1 MAPRGL
7 IPAPKF
13 FTRNPTNFRCI
24 RYGRQV
30 SLILHTGILSP
41 LSATFLEFPTLASS
55 SPPSSVV
62 PSNECGSQNVCVHL
76 WLKLPRPRLNPV
88 GFRCQSSFSGNP
100 NYSAPSTPMVC
111 VCVAPSVVGPSV
123 SSGSGNLRRAPRERS
138 GHTPALNLAPAPTP
152 RLIPGGHVPKDKTD
166 HELDLGALL
175 PAQPTQMWVSSAGAG
190 LVLPWWARTA
200 RIQQR
205 PRQPCPS
212 AAHTQS
218 RGILSLHTRTW
229 RVKPHIAELLGF
241 RTGRS
246 DLGSATFFLFFRP
259 GDGTLVTPVTQRSH
273 GHRRRRVS
281 LHDHALGWVAP
292 P

>member
-62 PSNECGSQNVCVHL
+62 PSNECESQNVCVHL

-166 HELDLGALL
+166 HELDLGDTA
-175 PAQPTQMWVSSAGAG
+175 
-190 LVLPWWARTA
+190 ARTTNTNVGEF
-200 RIQQR
+200 RGR
-205 PRQPCPS
+205 GPCAPVVGAYS
-212 AAHTQS
+212 AHPTATQATLPIRCAHSISGHLVAAH
-218 RGILSLHTRTW
+218 
-229 RVKPHIAELLGF
+229 
-241 RTGRS
+241 
-246 DLGSATFFLFFRP
+246 
-259 GDGTLVTPVTQRSH
+259 
-273 GHRRRRVS
+273 
-281 LHDHALGWVAP
+281 
-292 P
+292 